1 MKNIFV
7 VKKFGK
13 EEYISS
19 VYHGYATTEIGHAK
33 HADSFDQAKRWC
45 SKIFFEYLRRC
56 KRKAFQENIQIMD
69 VFNREPFEVE
79 IVEVAFTPITIT
91 NKMSELWAA
100 AKKKNLC

>member
-13 EEYISS
+13 EEYICS
-19 VYHGYATTEIGHAK
+19 VYYGETTTEIRLAK
-33 HADSFDQAKRWC
+33 HAYSFDQAKRWC
-45 SKIFFEYLRRC
+45 SKVFFDYLRKCRHHAI
-56 KRKAFQENIQIMD
+56 KENISVMD
-69 VFNREPFEVE
+69 VFNRAPFEVE
-79 IVEVAFTPITIT
+79 IVEVVFNPITIT